1 MFVGQRV
8 SPADKLKVVDV
19 GLGVT
24 AQVPRRVLLRGS
36 KCLLPEGVAISS

>member
-24 AQVPRRVLLRGS
+24 AQVPQGSAAWEQVPAARG
-36 KCLLPEGVAISS
+36 CGHF